1 MTVGLWRDLW
11 GAARSLD
18 FSAAGDGASPVS
30 THAVVRC
37 GQRPYN
43 LSVMSS
49 TASLP
54 EIPHSNSNGHR
65 RNPAL
70 RVLYYTVCLLLVA
83 LIAGVW
89 WLYWIARLPL
99 PQLDGSVSV
108 SGISSKV
115 RVMRDEQ
122 GVPTI
127 QAATL
132 EDLFFAQG
140 YVTAQDRLWQMD
152 MLRRAAA
159 GELSEIIGEDTVKM
173 DREQRILG
181 LRIAAEAAEKN
192 ISARD
197 RGFLDAYARGV
208 NAFLESHRDRLSL
221 EFRLMKYTP
230 RPWTV
235 TDSLLVGARMVQDL
249 THYSNPPALTREK
262 ILAKLGPELTA
273 DLYVNSSWRDR
284 PPTEVRRMEDE
295 PAVHSSDTDEDE
307 DDDEEVDP
315 EGGNG
320 RLISGLASGSDF
332 VNTLQLAGHV
342 PQGLKPAFFQALN
355 GTAEAVPLQNNW
367 VVPPGLGSAVSLFP
381 ALKRWAKLV
390 RPYGTGYSFD
400 TEYSSGAGYADDS
413 FRPGSNNWVVS
424 GQHTVSGKPLLSN
437 DMHLDHQMPNLWFEA
452 HLKTDSGNFDVA
464 GVTLPGV
471 PFVIVGHN
479 QRIGWGFTN
488 VGATVEDDYIE
499 EFNAQGQYKTPAGW
513 VDAQHRQETIH
524 VKGKPDVTLDVVT
537 TRHGPIIT
545 ELIPGETRKIAL
557 RWTLQ
562 DGMGLMFF
570 DVNSAENWEEFRK
583 AFSTFDAPG
592 QNVMYGDVDGH
603 IGYQATGRVPI
614 RAAGDGS
621 LPVSGSDDA
630 HEWKGWIPFDEMP
643 HVYDPPEGILATAN
657 GRITPDGYKYSIS
670 TEWEA
675 PWRTDRI
682 YRVLESGKKFAPADM
697 LALQMDVSSTYDRV
711 CADKFVYAIDH
722 AASASDRA
730 KQAAEILRDWDGRM
744 SADSAAPMIET
755 KARQELA
762 RLLLEPKLG
771 AAADISASRPASGAL
786 SWKSYHWAMSSV
798 WLENVLTKQ
807 PARWLPPGYSD
818 YGSLLT
824 AAVENAV
831 KQTRV
836 ASGDPSKAPSDLSQW
851 KWGKNYPVEIDH
863 PVLSQLPLIGR
874 FTGPGLHPLSG
885 SNYTVKAMGRGFGPS
900 ERLTWNFANFDES
913 TLNVVTGESGIFLSP
928 YYMDQWAAW
937 YGGAT
942 FAFPFSQAA
951 VEQHRAHEMM
961 LEPGRQ
967 EGSR

>member
-1 MTVGLWRDLW
+1 MARVVAGLRPTKRGRAPSPTEPNDVLLS
-11 GAARSLD
+11 GAECVPTIVDMSV
-18 FSAAGDGASPVS
+18 ASPV
-30 THAVVRC
+30 
-37 GQRPYN
+37 
-43 LSVMSS
+43 
-49 TASLP
+49 P
-54 EIPHSNSNGHR
+54 EIRR

-70 RVLYYTVCLLLVA
+70 RILYYAVCVLLVA
-83 LIAGVW
+83 LIAGLW
-89 WLYWIARLPL
+89 WLYSIARSAL
-99 PQLDGSVSV
+99 PQLDGSVAV
-108 SGISSKV
+108 PRISSKV
-115 RVMRDEQ
+115 RVVRDER

-127 QAATL
+127 EAATL

-152 MLRRAAA
+152 MMRRAAA
-159 GELSEIIGEDTVKM
+159 GELSEVIGEDTVKM

-192 ISARD
+192 LSARD
-197 RGFLDAYARGV
+197 RPYFDAYARGV
-208 NAFLESHRDRLSL
+208 NAFLEAHRDRLSL
-221 EFRLMKYTP
+221 EFRLLKYTP

-249 THYSNPPALTREK
+249 NHYSSERALTREK
-262 ILAKLGPELTA
+262 VLAKLGPQLTA

-284 PPTEVRRMEDE
+284 TPTDVRRIDQE
-295 PAVHSSDTDEDE
+295 PAVNSGEEDD

-320 RLISGLASGSDF
+320 RLISALPSVLRSPDF
-332 VNTLQLAGHV
+332 SSTGVSEVLELE
-342 PQGLKPAFFQALN
+342 
-355 GTAEAVPLQNNW
+355 EAD
-367 VVPPGLGSAVSLFP
+367 
-381 ALKRWAKLV
+381 R
-390 RPYGTGYSFD
+390 
-400 TEYSSGAGYADDS
+400 

-452 HLKTDSGNFDVA
+452 HLRITAGTNNGTKAAPNSAITTGNFDVA
-464 GVTLPGV
+464 GVTLPGI

-488 VGATVEDDYIE
+488 VGPTVEDDYIE

-513 VDAQHRQETIH
+513 RDAQHRQETIH

-537 TRHGPIIT
+537 TRHGPIINDLLPT

-562 DGMGLMFF
+562 DGEGLVFF
-570 DVNSAENWEEFRK
+570 DVDSAQNWDEFRK
-583 AFSTFDAPG
+583 AFSTFGAPG

-630 HEWKGWIPFDEMP
+630 HEWKGWIPFDQMP
-643 HVYDPPEGILATAN
+643 HVYDPPGGILATAN
-657 GRITPDGYKYSIS
+657 GRITPEGYKYSIS
-670 TEWEA
+670 TDWDA

-697 LALQMDVSSTYDRV
+697 LALQMDVSSTYDRF
-711 CADKFVYAIDH
+711 CADKFVYAVDH
-722 AASASDRA
+722 AANASDRA
-730 KQAAEILRDWDGRM
+730 KRAAEILRDWDGRM
-744 SADSAAPMIET
+744 SADSAAPTIET

-771 AAADISASRPASGAL
+771 AASHGPNRGVL
-786 SWKSYHWAMSSV
+786 SWKSYRWGMSSV

-818 YGSLLT
+818 YGNLLT
-824 AAVENAV
+824 AAVENVV
-831 KQTRV
+831 KQTRLV
-836 ASGDPSKAPSDLSQW
+836 AEDPSNVVSLAPSDLSQW
-851 KWGKNYPVEIDH
+851 KWGKSYPVEIDH
-863 PVLSQLPLIGR
+863 PVLSQLPVIGR

-885 SNYTVKAMGRGFGPS
+885 SNYTVKAVDRGFGPS

-928 YYMDQWAAW
+928 YCMDQWAAW
-937 YGGAT
+937 YGGST
-942 FAFPFSQAA
+942 FAFPFSPAA
-951 VEQHRAHEMM
+951 VEQHRTHEMT
-961 LEPGRQ
+961 LEPR
-967 EGSR
+967 

>member
-1 MTVGLWRDLW
+1 M
-11 GAARSLD
+11 
-18 FSAAGDGASPVS
+18 
-30 THAVVRC
+30 
-37 GQRPYN
+37 
-43 LSVMSS
+43 SV
-49 TASLP
+49 TTSLP
-54 EIPHSNSNGHR
+54 EIPHSSSNVR
-65 RNPAL
+65 RRHPAL
-70 RVLYYTVCLLLVA
+70 RVLYYAVCLLLVA

-89 WLYWIARLPL
+89 WLYWIARSPL
-99 PQLDGSVSV
+99 PQLDGSVAV
-108 SGISSKV
+108 PGISAKV
-115 RVMRDEQ
+115 RVVRDGQ

-127 QAATL
+127 EAATL

-152 MLRRAAA
+152 MMRRAAA
-159 GELSEIIGEDTVKM
+159 GELSEVIGEDTVKM

-181 LRIAAEAAEKN
+181 LRLAAEAAEKI

-197 RGFLDAYARGV
+197 RAYFDAYTRGV
-208 NAFLESHRDRLSL
+208 NAFLESHRDRLAL
-221 EFRLMKYTP
+221 EFRLLKYTP

-235 TDSLLVGARMVQDL
+235 IDSLLVGARMVQDL
-249 THYSNPPALTREK
+249 NHYSNPPALTREK

-284 PPTEVRRMEDE
+284 PPTETRRIEGE
-295 PAVHSSDTDEDE
+295 PAANSSDEE

-315 EGGNG
+315 EGGNS
-320 RLISGLASGSDF
+320 RLTS
-332 VNTLQLAGHV
+332 
-342 PQGLKPAFFQALN
+342 ALPS
-355 GTAEAVPLQNNW
+355 APVSPS
-367 VVPPGLGSAVSLFP
+367 PSAVTSAFTS
-381 ALKRWAKLV
+381 ALTL
-390 RPYGTGYSFD
+390 
-400 TEYSSGAGYADDS
+400 EEDDS

-452 HLKTDSGNFDVA
+452 HLKTTSGDFDVA
-464 GVTLPGV
+464 GVTLPGI

-488 VGATVEDDYIE
+488 VGPTVEDDFIE
-499 EFNAQGQYKTPAGW
+499 EFNAQGQYKTAKGW
-513 VDAQHRQETIH
+513 IDAQHRQETIH
-524 VKGKPDVTLDVVT
+524 VKGKPDVVMDVVS

-545 ELIPGETRKIAL
+545 ELLPGETRKIAL

-570 DVNSAENWEEFRK
+570 DVNSAENWDQFRK
-583 AFSTFDAPG
+583 AFSTFGAPG

-614 RAAGDGS
+614 RAASDGS

-643 HVYDPPEGILATAN
+643 HVYDPPAGILATAN
-657 GRITPDGYKYSIS
+657 GRITPNGYKYSIS

-697 LALQMDVSSTYDRV
+697 LTLQMDVSSTYDRF

-730 KQAAEILRDWDGRM
+730 KRAAEILRDWDGRM
-744 SADSAAPMIET
+744 SADSAAPTIET

-771 AAADISASRPASGAL
+771 PAPDGPNLNAKSGAL

-798 WLENVLTKQ
+798 WLENVLTRQ
-807 PARWLPPGYSD
+807 PPRWLPPGYSD
-818 YGSLLT
+818 YGTLLT
-824 AAVENAV
+824 AALENVV
-831 KQTRV
+831 KQSRLV
-836 ASGDPSKAPSDLSQW
+836 VDSPSVDHSLAPADLSQW
-851 KWGKNYPVEIDH
+851 KWGKIYPVEIDH

-885 SNYTVKAMGRGFGPS
+885 SSYTAKAVGRGFGPS
-900 ERLTWNFANFDES
+900 ERLTWNFANLDES

-928 YYMDQWAAW
+928 YYMDQWPAW
-937 YGGAT
+937 YGGST

-951 VEQHRAHEMM
+951 VEQHRAHEMT
-961 LEPGRQ
+961 LEPK
-967 EGSR
+967 

>member
-1 MTVGLWRDLW
+1 M
-11 GAARSLD
+11 
-18 FSAAGDGASPVS
+18 
-30 THAVVRC
+30 
-37 GQRPYN
+37 
-43 LSVMSS
+43 SV

-54 EIPHSNSNGHR
+54 EIR
-65 RNPAL
+65 RRHPAL
-70 RVLYYTVCLLLVA
+70 RILYYAVCLLLVA
-83 LIAGVW
+83 LIVGVW
-89 WLYWIARLPL
+89 WLYWIARSPL

-108 SGISSKV
+108 PGISAKV
-115 RVMRDEQ
+115 RVVRDAH

-127 QAATL
+127 EAATL

-152 MLRRAAA
+152 MMRRAAA
-159 GELSEIIGEDTVKM
+159 GELSEVIGEDTVKM

-181 LRIAAEAAEKN
+181 LRIAAEAAEKI

-197 RGFLDAYARGV
+197 RAYFDAYARGV
-208 NAFLESHRDRLSL
+208 NAFLDSHRDRLSL
-221 EFRLMKYTP
+221 EFRLLKYTP

-249 THYSNPPALTREK
+249 NHYSNPPALTREK

-284 PPTEVRRMEDE
+284 PPTETRRMDLE
-295 PAVHSSDTDEDE
+295 PAVKSGDTD
-307 DDDEEVDP
+307 DDDEEEVDP

-320 RLISGLASGSDF
+320 RLTSALDSGR
-332 VNTLQLAGHV
+332 V
-342 PQGLKPAFFQALN
+342 PQGLKPALFPGLN
-355 GTAEAVPLQNNW
+355 GTAEAVPYPKPILEE
-367 VVPPGLGSAVSLFP
+367 A
-381 ALKRWAKLV
+381 
-390 RPYGTGYSFD
+390 
-400 TEYSSGAGYADDS
+400 DS

-452 HLKTDSGNFDVA
+452 HLRTTSGDFDVA
-464 GVTLPGV
+464 GVTLPGI

-488 VGATVEDDYIE
+488 VGPTVEDDFIE
-499 EFNAQGQYKTPAGW
+499 EFNAQGQYKTPKGW
-513 VDAQHRQETIH
+513 MDAQHRQETIH
-524 VKGKPDVTLDVVT
+524 VKGKPDVVMDVVS

-545 ELIPGETRKIAL
+545 ELLPGETRKIAL
-557 RWTLQ
+557 RWTLLLQ

-570 DVNSAENWEEFRK
+570 DVDSAQNWDQFRK
-583 AFSTFDAPG
+583 AFSTFGAPG
-592 QNVMYGDVDGH
+592 QNVMYADVDGH

-643 HVYDPPEGILATAN
+643 HVYDPPAGILATAN
-657 GRITPDGYKYSIS
+657 GRITPNGYKYSIS

-697 LALQMDVSSTYDRV
+697 LTLQMDVSSTYDRF
-711 CADKFVYAIDH
+711 CADKFVYAVDH
-722 AASASDRA
+722 AANASDRA
-730 KQAAEILRDWDGRM
+730 KRAAEILRDWDGRM
-744 SADSAAPMIET
+744 SADSAAPTIET

-771 AAADISASRPASGAL
+771 TAADAPPSGTASGAL

-798 WLENVLTKQ
+798 WLENVLTRQ

-824 AAVENAV
+824 AALENVV
-831 KQTRV
+831 KQTALV
-836 ASGDPSKAPSDLSQW
+836 VGNPSTVSLAPADLSQW
-851 KWGKNYPVEIDH
+851 KWGKTYPVEINH
-863 PVLSQLPLIGR
+863 LGLSQLPLIGR

-885 SNYTVKAMGRGFGPS
+885 SSYTVKAVGRGFGPS
-900 ERLTWNFANFDES
+900 ERLTWNFANFDDS
-913 TLNVVTGESGIFLSP
+913 TLNLVTGESGIFLSP

-937 YGGAT
+937 YGGST

-951 VEQHRAHEMM
+951 VERQRAHEMT
-961 LEPGRQ
+961 LVGKAVV
-967 EGSR
+967 SR

>member
-1 MTVGLWRDLW
+1 M
-11 GAARSLD
+11 
-18 FSAAGDGASPVS
+18 SA
-30 THAVVRC
+30 
-37 GQRPYN
+37 
-43 LSVMSS
+43 

-54 EIPHSNSNGHR
+54 EVRR

-70 RVLYYTVCLLLVA
+70 RILYYVVCVLLVA

-89 WLYWIARLPL
+89 WLYWIARRPL

-115 RVMRDEQ
+115 RVIRDEH

-127 QAATL
+127 EAATL
-132 EDLFFAQG
+132 ADLFFAQG
-140 YVTAQDRLWQMD
+140 YVTAQDRLWQME
-152 MLRRAAA
+152 MMRRAAA
-159 GELSEIIGEDTVKM
+159 GELSEVIGEGTVKM

-181 LRIAAEAAEKN
+181 LRLAAEAAEKS

-197 RGFLDAYARGV
+197 RVYFDAYARGV

-221 EFRLMKYTP
+221 EFRLMKYAP

-235 TDSLLVGARMVQDL
+235 TDSLLVGALLVEYL
-249 THYSNPPALTREK
+249 NHYPYARALEREK

-284 PPTEVRRMEDE
+284 PPVEVRRIDGE
-295 PAVHSSDTDEDE
+295 PAAHSSDSDE

-315 EGGNG
+315 E
-320 RLISGLASGSDF
+320 SGSSRLTSALPPGSGF
-332 VNTLQLAGHV
+332 INVVQLGGHV
-342 PQGLKPAFFQALN
+342 LQRLKVV
-355 GTAEAVPLQNNW
+355 GGSS
-367 VVPPGLGSAVSLFP
+367 VVPPGLESFVPLFP
-381 ALKRWAKLV
+381 ALKPSTPSRQNRACWGPRRWAKLG
-390 RPYGTGYSFD
+390 RPSGAEYFYGAG
-400 TEYSSGAGYADDS
+400 YSSGAGYSDDS
-413 FRPGSNNWVVS
+413 LRPGSNNWVIS
-424 GQHTVSGKPLLSN
+424 GQHTVSGRPLLSN
-437 DMHLDHQMPNLWFEA
+437 DMHLDHQMPNLWFAA
-452 HLKTDSGNFDVA
+452 HLRTTTATVITTTATGTKTGNFDVA

-488 VGATVEDDYIE
+488 VGPTVEDDFIE

-513 VDAQHRQETIH
+513 VDAQHRQEAIH

-545 ELIPGETRKIAL
+545 ELLPGETRKIAL

-570 DVNSAENWEEFRK
+570 DADSAENWEEFRK
-583 AFSTFDAPG
+583 AFSGFGAPG

-643 HVYDPPEGILATAN
+643 HVYDPPSGILATAN
-657 GRITPDGYKYSIS
+657 GRITAEGYKYSIS

-697 LALQMDVSSTYDRV
+697 LALQLDVSSTYDRF
-711 CADKFVYAIDH
+711 CADKFVYAVDH
-722 AASASDRA
+722 AANASDRA
-730 KQAAEILRDWDGRM
+730 KRAAEILRDWDGRM
-744 SADSAAPMIET
+744 SADSAAPTIET
-755 KARQELA
+755 KAGQELA

-771 AAADISASRPASGAL
+771 AAADAPASGAL
-786 SWKSYHWAMSSV
+786 SWKSYRWAMSSV

-824 AAVENAV
+824 AAVESAV
-831 KQTRV
+831 KQTGG
-836 ASGDPSKAPSDLSQW
+836 AAGDPSRVPSQAPPDLNQW
-851 KWGKNYPVEIDH
+851 KWGGNYTVEIDH
-863 PVLSQLPLIGR
+863 LLLSRLPVIGR
-874 FTGPGLHPLSG
+874 FTGPGMRPLSG
-885 SNYTVKAMGRGFGPS
+885 STYTVKAGSRGFGAS

-913 TLNVVTGESGIFLSP
+913 TLNLVTGESGIFLSP
-928 YYMDQWAAW
+928 YYMDQWEAW
-937 YGGAT
+937 YGGST
-942 FAFPFSQAA
+942 FAFPFSQTAI
-951 VEQHRAHEMM
+951 EQHRAHEMT
-961 LEPGRQ
+961 LVPR
-967 EGSR
+967 

>member
-1 MTVGLWRDLW
+1 M
-11 GAARSLD
+11 
-18 FSAAGDGASPVS
+18 
-30 THAVVRC
+30 
-37 GQRPYN
+37 
-43 LSVMSS
+43 SV

-54 EIPHSNSNGHR
+54 EVRR

-70 RVLYYTVCLLLVA
+70 RILYYAVCLLLA
-83 LIAGVW
+83 IILAGIW
-89 WLYWIARLPL
+89 WLYLIARSPL

-108 SGISSKV
+108 PGISAKV
-115 RVMRDEQ
+115 RIVRDEQ
-122 GVPTI
+122 GVPTVE
-127 QAATL
+127 AATL

-152 MLRRAAA
+152 LMRRVAA
-159 GELSEIIGEDTVKM
+159 GELSEIIGDATVKM
-173 DREQRILG
+173 DRQARILG
-181 LRIAAEAAEKN
+181 LHLAAEAAEKN
-192 ISARD
+192 ISASERAY
-197 RGFLDAYARGV
+197 FVAYARGV

-249 THYSNPPALTREK
+249 NHYSNPPALTREK

-284 PPTEVRRMEDE
+284 PPTEVRRIDQD
-295 PAVHSSDTDEDE
+295 PAASTGDEDD

-320 RLISGLASGSDF
+320 RLISALPAQSF
-332 VNTLQLAGHV
+332 
-342 PQGLKPAFFQALN
+342 PQGLKPAFSQGLS
-355 GTAEAVPLQNNW
+355 GTAKAVPFQSTIFQDL
-367 VVPPGLGSAVSLFP
+367 LE
-381 ALKRWAKLV
+381 
-390 RPYGTGYSFD
+390 D
-400 TEYSSGAGYADDS
+400 TDS

-424 GQHTVSGKPLLSN
+424 GQHTVTGKPLLSN

-452 HLKTDSGNFDVA
+452 HLKSGNFDVA

-488 VGATVEDDYIE
+488 VGPSVEDDFIE

-513 VDAQHRQETIH
+513 VDPQHQQEVIH
-524 VKGKPDVTLDVVT
+524 VKGKPDVTVDVIT

-545 ELIPGETRKIAL
+545 ELLPGETRKIAL

-570 DVNSAENWEEFRK
+570 DVDSAQNWSEFRK
-583 AFSTFDAPG
+583 AFSTFGAPG

-614 RAAGDGS
+614 RASGDGS

-643 HVYDPPEGILATAN
+643 RVYDPVSGILASAN
-657 GRITPDGYKYSIS
+657 GRIAPDGYKYSIS

-675 PWRTDRI
+675 PWRIDRI

-697 LALQMDVSSTYDRV
+697 LALQMDVSSTYDRF

-722 AASASDRA
+722 AAKASDRA
-730 KQAAEILRDWDGRM
+730 KRAADILRDWDGRM
-744 SADSAAPMIET
+744 SADSAAPTIET
-755 KARQELA
+755 KARQELV
-762 RLLLEPKLG
+762 RMLLEPKLG
-771 AAADISASRPASGAL
+771 PAAPGPDRGEL

-807 PARWLPPGYSD
+807 PARWLPSGYSD

-824 AAVENAV
+824 AAIENIVKPAPAVENG
-831 KQTRV
+831 T
-836 ASGDPSKAPSDLSQW
+836 PSETHAPADLAQW
-851 KWGKNYPVEIDH
+851 KWGKNYPVEVDH
-863 PVLSQLPLIGR
+863 LVLSQLPLVGR
-874 FTGPGLHPLSG
+874 YTGPGLHPLSG
-885 SNYTVKAMGRGFGPS
+885 SNFTVKAVNRGFGPS
-900 ERLTWNFANFDES
+900 ERLTWNFASFDQS
-913 TLNVVTGESGIFLSP
+913 TLNVVTGESGVFLSP
-928 YYMDQWAAW
+928 HYMDQWPAW
-937 YGGAT
+937 YGGST
-942 FAFPFSQAA
+942 FAFPFTSAA
-951 VEQHRAHEMM
+951 VDQHKKHEVT
-961 LEPGRQ
+961 LLPK
-967 EGSR
+967 